1 MAYTVPTVADFKS
14 QFARDF
20 PYAVTAAG
28 GDNTDLSRVTDT
40 DIAGA
45 ITDASYNVNEGLFPS
60 QALYTRAYL
69 FLAAHCL
76 VQSLLAAGEGIKS
89 SFNWLVTGRGAGQLS
104 ESFAIPKDILEDPY
118 LASIS
123 KTRYGSRYL
132 EIISPLLVGNFQTFF
147 RQTPP

>member
-1 MAYTVPTVADFKS
+1 VAYTVPTVADFKA
-14 QFARDF
+14 QFPRDF
-20 PYAVTAAG
+20 PYAVTASG

-45 ITDASYNVNEGLFPS
+45 ITDAGFNVNEGLFAT
-60 QALYTRAYL
+60 QAGYTRAYL

-76 VQSLLAAGEGIKS
+76 VQVLLAAGEGVKS
-89 SFNWLVTGRGAGQLS
+89 SFNWLVTSKSAGDLS
-104 ESFAIPKDILEDPY
+104 ESFAIPRDILEDPY
-118 LASIS
+118 LGSIS